1 MSSPPQDVL
10 DRADNVIARALAIG
24 IDLRQ
29 LGDRRWRGK
38 CSGCGDPDSME
49 LKVNA
54 DDRRLWL
61 DCWHASCS
69 EQERLQALDLT
80 IEDLRPPVVRDRGQV
95 VRQRLADVKLEQVEF
110 ITPGV
115 PRKAVTLAVGDPG
128 LGKSTWT
135 CLIAAEVSSAGRAV
149 ALLNAEDT
157 RSVVRGRVQAA
168 DGDLELVE
176 MLTKEDD
183 AVEQA
188 LTLPDDVSHIE
199 EFVIETNAALV
210 IIDPLMAFLT
220 DKADANQDHSI
231 RRALANLALM
241 ADRRDV
247 AVLVNAHLNKDEQ
260 KSVMYR
266 VGGSIGLVGAA
277 RSLLL
282 FATDPDDDS
291 KRLLAH
297 GKSNWAELG
306 QTRRYRL
313 ERVTVEHSGV
323 RVKTIALRSDGV
335 SDLSA
340 EQIIGRRRAEGKLQ
354 EAKDGVLLAL
364 SKEPR
369 LGRDVKAE
377 VAAEMDCSQATV
389 KRAAQQL
396 QKTGEITVEQVG
408 RQTYWRSTKA
418 PVPAPRDPAHDP
430 AQVDLHVDPDPDPG
444 SNGHPYCGEPW
455 DPTVGVTVN
464 DADQDQAQAGE
475 GFEPGRELDLESNGY
490 VELTHE
496 QKRAQLEQILRG
508 EG

>member
-1 MSSPPQDVL
+1 MASPPQDVL
-10 DRADNVIARALAIG
+10 DRADNVIGRALAIG
-24 IDLRQ
+24 VELRQ

-38 CSGCGDPDSME
+38 CSGCGDADSME
-49 LKVNA
+49 LKLNA

-61 DCWHASCS
+61 DCWHATCS

-80 IEDLRPPVVRDRGQV
+80 IEDLRPRVPKDRGRL
-95 VRQRLADVKLEQVEF
+95 VRHRLSDVKLEPVEF
-110 ITPGV
+110 LTPGV
-115 PRKAVTLAVGDPG
+115 PRKAVTLMGGDPG

-135 CLIAAEVSSAGRAV
+135 CLLAADVSRAGRAV
-149 ALLNAEDT
+149 AMLSAEDT
-157 RSVVRGRVQAA
+157 RSVIRGRVDAA
-168 DGDLELVE
+168 GGKLELVE
-176 MLTKEDD
+176 VLTKQDD
-183 AVEQA
+183 DSEFEQA
-188 LTLPDDVSHIE
+188 LTLPDDVSFIE
-199 EFVIETNAALV
+199 EFIIDTGAALV
-210 IIDPLMAFLT
+210 VIDPLMAFLT
-220 DKADANQDHSI
+220 DKADANQDHSV

-241 ADRRDV
+241 AERRDV
-247 AVLVNAHLNKDEQ
+247 GAVVNAHLNKDEQ

-297 GKSNWAELG
+297 GKSNWAELR

-313 ERVTVEHSGV
+313 ASVPVEQDGV
-323 RVKTIALRSDGV
+323 RVRTTVLCPDGV

-369 LGRDVKAE
+369 LGRDVKTE
-377 VAAEMDCSQATV
+377 VADEMDCSQATV

-396 QKTGEITVEQVG
+396 QKTGEITIEQVG
-408 RQTYWRSTKA
+408 RQTYWTSSKA
-418 PVPAPRDPAHDP
+418 AQGPAH
-430 AQVDLHVDPDPDPG
+430 VGLHVEPDPDPG
-444 SNGHPYCGEPW
+444 SNGHPYCGEAW
-455 DPTVGVTVN
+455 GPTVGVTVK
-464 DADQDQAQAGE
+464 DADRDQAQAGE

-490 VELTHE
+490 VELSHE
-496 QKRAQLEQILRG
+496 EKLERLERILRG